1 MKALIL
7 VAALMAAG
15 PAAADDMVAKG
26 ETTTI
31 RLMEAPCEQAS
42 FQAILVQVKP
52 DPAKRAVVV
61 HKGRPIP
68 ACWVAHQESGTVA
81 IVDAD
86 GDMGLI
92 PMAEF
97 KREAGI

>member
-1 MKALIL
+1 MRYLIL
-7 VAALMAAG
+7 AAVLAAG
-15 PAAADDMVAKG
+15 PALADDMVAKG

-31 RLMEAPCEQAS
+31 RLMDAPCEQAS
-42 FQAILVQVKP
+42 FQAMLVQVKP
-52 DPAKRAVVV
+52 EPAKRAVVV

-68 ACWVAHQESGTVA
+68 ACWVAHQESGNVA
-81 IVDAD
+81 IIDAD

>member
-15 PAAADDMVAKG
+15 PALADDMVFKS
-26 ETTTI
+26 ESTTV
-31 RLMEAPCEQAS
+31 RLTEASCEQAS
-42 FQAILVQVKP
+42 FQAVLAQVKP
-52 DPAKRAVVV
+52 EPARVAVVTFN
-61 HKGRPIP
+61 GRHIP
-68 ACWVAHQESGTVA
+68 ACWVAHQESGNVA